1 MRALAK
7 ITTVLLATTCASA
20 WAAETVTYTYDARGR
35 LVAVSRAGTVN
46 NGVATSYG
54 YDKTDNRTNVT
65 ITTGGGGG
73 MAAAPSPGSKEA
85 RPAPAQAKG
94 APK

>member
-7 ITTVLLATTCASA
+7 ITTALLATTSASA
-20 WAAETVTYTYDARGR
+20 WAAETITYTYDARGR
-35 LVAVSRAGTVN
+35 LVTVSHAGSVN

-54 YDKTDNRTNVT
+54 YDKTDNRTLVT
-65 ITTGGGGG
+65 TTGGGGG
-73 MAAAPSPGSKEA
+73 MAAAPPPGTKDA
-85 RPAPAQAKG
+85 KPAPAQAKG